1 MKKVLVLGAGMI
13 SRPLVA
19 YLLNKGYNLTVAD
32 MNRQKS
38 LAVTGG
44 HESANAVILDA
55 NNEEEVEQLI
65 SSHDIVV
72 SLLPNTMH
80 LPVAKLCIRQKRSLV
95 TTSYQ
100 SQGMLELKPLIEESG
115 ITIIN
120 EMGLDPGIDHM
131 SARKIIDRVHAQQG
145 QVHNFYSL
153 CGALPAPEAADNPL
167 AYKFSWSPKGV
178 MMASLSNARYLINGE
193 VVEVSGDHLF
203 YQPFRIDYPE
213 LGMLDV
219 YPNRD
224 SVLYIS
230 EYGIEEVKTM
240 MRGTIRL
247 PGWCETIN
255 AMKQLGLLDQQAIT
269 MEHMSYFNL
278 LERKLGTLYPE
289 YEAQLAKFLKIDTT
303 SSAIK
308 SLRWLGF
315 FSNEQIG
322 RLVDSPFNV
331 TCDLMFAKMML
342 QPEDRDMVV
351 MQHELLVK
359 YPGNREE
366 RIISR
371 LLEYGDP
378 TGDTAIARTVAL
390 PAAIAVDLILTGQ
403 LTQTGLLRPLSAEI
417 YEPVLKKLEEEGIVL
432 REEVSLPV

>member
-19 YLLNKGYNLTVAD
+19 YLLNKGYSLTVAD
-32 MNRQKS
+32 MNREKS
-38 LAVTGG
+38 LAVAGD
-44 HESANAVILDA
+44 HISATAVLLDA
-55 NNEEEVEQLI
+55 NNEEEVEVLI

-80 LPVAKLCIRQKRSLV
+80 LQVAKLCIRQKRSLI

-131 SARKIIDRVHAQQG
+131 SACKIIDRVHAQQG
-145 QVHNFYSL
+145 QVYNFYSL

-178 MMASLSNARYLINGE
+178 MIASLSNARYLINGE
-193 VVEVSGDHLF
+193 IVEVPADHLF
-203 YQPFRIDYPE
+203 YNPFRIEYPE

-224 SVLYIS
+224 SVSYIS

-240 MRGTIRL
+240 LRGTLRL

-255 AMKQLGLLDQQAIT
+255 AMKQLGLLDQQAIE

-278 LERKLGTLYPE
+278 IERKLGTLYPE
-289 YEAQLAKFLKIDTT
+289 YEAQLAKFLKIDIT

-308 SLRWLGF
+308 ALRWLGF
-315 FSNEQIG
+315 FSNEPLG

-331 TCDLMFAKMML
+331 TCDLMFTKMML

-378 TGDTAIARTVAL
+378 NGDTAIARTVAL
-390 PAAIAVDLILTGQ
+390 PAAIAADLILTGQ
-403 LTQTGLLRPLSAEI
+403 LTQTGLLRPVSAEI
-417 YEPVLKKLEEEGIVL
+417 YEPVLRKLEEEGIVL